1 MWPLSL
7 NAGERGGDAT
17 GKHGARH
24 WRNTLPQTRQKRRTK
39 KKPNSSP
46 HLSVRLGSNGGAFRR
61 LLHGG
66 FLFSSVLGDLRS
78 HALFFLQGCNK
89 GAQPIKW
96 LNKDRKASCP
106 KNSSLPLTR
115 VEEEEAEELRR
126 ATKTRRN
133 CNKMWSRR
141 EKRFFRFLFFNFSP
155 LEAEFGNGEIGPA
168 ANEMRSTTP
177 KSADE
182 WAPGLWRHSRA
193 VSTNHKSRI
202 PTSTAD
208 GVGGEMGGVVE
219 FRREGR
225 GQWRESTTTYKT
237 RNLVWRQIFFFWVI
251 ALNVETMLLLLL
263 NRTLHCYSNRGE
275 GL

>member
-1 MWPLSL
+1 MLQG
-7 NAGERGGDAT
+7 NMERAIDAT
-17 GKHGARH
+17 HCHRRDKKK
-24 WRNTLPQTRQKRRTK
+24 KRRTRK
-39 KKPNSSP
+39 RPNCSP
-46 HLSVRLGSNGGAFRR
+46 HLSVRLGCDGGAFCR

-66 FLFSSVLGDLRS
+66 LLFPSVLGDLRS
-78 HALFFLQGCNK
+78 HALFLLLRGCNK

-106 KNSSLPLTR
+106 RNSKSPPHQSRGGGGTETR
-115 VEEEEAEELRR
+115 DETTAELRL
-126 ATKTRRN
+126 
-133 CNKMWSRR
+133 KMWPRR
-141 EKRFFRFLFFNFSP
+141 ETRFLRILFFNFSP

-193 VSTNHKSRI
+193 TSTNHKSRI

-225 GQWRESTTTYKT
+225 GQWRESTTTYKI
-237 RNLVWRQIFFFWVI
+237 RNLVWRQIFFFFWVK
-251 ALNVETMLLLLL
+251 AWNVEMLLLPLL
-263 NRTLHCYSNRGE
+263 RQKRTLLLFE
-275 GL
+275 